1 MHIQSDIRQ
10 QLPAI
15 LLLRFTTAGLMLFHG
30 VAKAVNGIGKIEDL
44 VAAHGLPAW
53 TAVGVLIGELVAPL
67 LVLLG
72 LWVRP
77 AALVM
82 AFNMIAAIG
91 LAHSGDL
98 LKIGPS
104 GGYRLELQVF
114 FLVCSLV
121 IAWMAGGRSSSG
133 RG

>member
-1 MHIQSDIRQ
+1 MHLQSDVRQ
-10 QLPAI
+10 QHPAI
-15 LLLRFTTAGLMLFHG
+15 LLLRFTTAGLMIFHG
-30 VAKAVNGIGKIEDL
+30 VAKLIGGLDRIEAML
-44 VAAHGLPAW
+44 AAMGLPKWFA
-53 TAVGVLIGELVAPL
+53 AGVLIGELVGPI

-82 AFNMIAAIG
+82 AFNMVVAVA

-121 IAWMAGGRSSSG
+121 IAWMASERTSVRRS
-133 RG
+133 